1 MFTRIP
7 LSLLLASALGGLLG
21 SAHAQQAVLTAPP
34 TPSLRTEVMTFSC
47 KPSVHG
53 VGVGRC
59 QGEIAAWVLDLPRPV
74 SYASVKCEVWVRYI
88 QENRSQ
94 VQRLQLEASLP
105 KEPTQLPS
113 LTLPFEL
120 SLSSAVRPVTRP
132 ELLRHL
138 CSASWTW
145 AKP

>member
-1 MFTRIP
+1 MNTLF
-7 LSLLLASALGGLLG
+7 SLPPRLALALGCLLG
-21 SAHAQQAVLTAPP
+21 SAHAQQAILTAPP

-59 QGEIAAWVLDLPRPV
+59 QGELAAWVLDLPSPV
-74 SYASVKCEVWVRYI
+74 SYATVKCEVWVRYT

-105 KEPTQLPS
+105 KEPTRLPS

-120 SLSSAVRPVTRP
+120 SLSSAVRPVTNP
-132 ELLRHL
+132 HLERHV
-138 CSASWTW
+138 CSSSWTW